1 MTKGA
6 YFYLLIFYFV
16 CKIKQDDAEQLTT
29 IIVLK
34 CIRNYIAN
42 NNLFIFSKY
51 IFWMSL

>member
-42 NNLFIFSKY
+42 LTIYLFLAHTYFE
-51 IFWMSL
+51 